1 MLLLFGHCMGAE
13 AGACVTE
20 ARRTLWLYQ
29 QPQEVAEQEKHIGL
43 RAFPCPGHVG
53 AVAIYFVTDLRNKPF
68 YKDKVHVL

>member
-1 MLLLFGHCMGAE
+1 MGAE

-53 AVAIYFVTDLRNKPF
+53 AVAINFVTDLRNKPF
-68 YKDKVHVL
+68 YKDKVHTL